1 MSAHILDPA
10 GPGQVAGEPGA
21 AVPSPREGGHAD
33 LVRHTRVGR
42 QAIYDAERRIVSYE
56 LLFRSGAAEADDGA
70 AVGGDQATSQLIAST
85 FGTFGIDALANGR
98 PVFINFTRAFV
109 TGVIPIPVEPENVVV
124 EIGERMVIDH
134 ELLLG
139 LRNLA
144 EIGYRIALK
153 GYRGD
158 VAHGVLLGMAD
169 FVAINVDDVPSGM
182 LGALVEAARSSGATL
197 LASDIS
203 DAATLQRCIALGFEL
218 FQGSF
223 LQRPSVLEGRTL
235 SPIQLVCV
243 RLLNQLGDPEVPIQK
258 IEQMVGSDPGLT
270 MRLLRTANSAAN
282 GARNEI
288 TSLHQSIVLLG
299 PRRLRSWVVVTLL
312 EGGRMRSRTD
322 ELWSVLARAY
332 ACQRLATRESDLAYT
347 VGLLSGCADLLGSEP
362 AEVAEG
368 AGIGQQAR
376 AALLDGVGE
385 AGRALNAVLAHE
397 RDDLDAIAGTGL
409 APFDV
414 SRAYLESLSE
424 SLTVVHGLTSP

>member
-10 GPGQVAGEPGA
+10 SHGRVAGEPGA
-21 AVPSPREGGHAD
+21 GVPAPRAGGHAD

-56 LLFRSGAAEADDGA
+56 LLFRSAAHGVDDE
-70 AVGGDQATSQLIAST
+70 VGVAGDQATSQLIAST
-85 FGTFGIDALANGR
+85 FGTFGIDAMSNGR

-109 TGVIPIPVEPENVVV
+109 TGVIPIPVEPDNVVV
-124 EIGERMVIDH
+124 EIVERMVVDH

-144 EIGYRIALK
+144 ETGYRIALK

-158 VAHGVLLGMAD
+158 GAHGVLLGMAD
-169 FVAINVDDVPSGM
+169 FVSINVADVPAGM
-182 LGALVEAARSSGATL
+182 LSSLVDTARASGATL
-197 LASDIS
+197 LATDIA
-203 DAATLQRCIALGFEL
+203 DAATMQRCVALGFEL
-218 FQGSF
+218 FQGSY

-243 RLLNQLGDPEVPIQK
+243 RLLNQLGDPEVPIHT
-258 IEQMVGSDPGLT
+258 IEGMVGSDPGLT

-312 EGGRMRSRTD
+312 EGGATRSRTD
-322 ELWSVLARAY
+322 DLWSVLARAY

-347 VGLLSGCADLLGSEP
+347 VGLLSGCADLLGSEVS
-362 AEVAEG
+362 EVAEG

-376 AALLDGVGE
+376 AALLEGAGE
-385 AGRALNAVLAHE
+385 AGRALTAVLAHE
-397 RDDLDAIAGTGL
+397 NDDLDAIAATGL

-424 SLTVVHGLTSP
+424 SLTVVHGLTNP